1 MQTDVFL
8 GCPKVL
14 LSSHGYLGGMRFL
27 AAGVLLCFL
36 LVGCGSEM
44 ADSSESVETTET
56 TAPADM
62 MHNPSAPPVPVEVPV
77 GEVGTM
83 FESTPTLV
91 RAAPTPFESWSQISP
106 NTIAIHFVTGT
117 PECYGAHV
125 DVTESATEVV
135 VALRTGTLPEA
146 ADKACIMVAVYG
158 TMQMTLQS
166 PLGDRAIVNAA

>member
-1 MQTDVFL
+1 MAD
-8 GCPKVL
+8 PKVL
-14 LSSHGYLGGMRFL
+14 LSSHSYLGDMRFL
-27 AAGVLLCFL
+27 AAGLLLCVL
-36 LVGCGSEM
+36 LVGCSENT
-44 ADSSESVETTET
+44 AGSSENVETTSS
-56 TAPADM
+56 TAPDDT
-62 MHNPSAPPVPVEVPV
+62 MHSPSAPPVPVEVPV

-83 FESTPTLV
+83 FESTTGLV

-117 PECYGAHV
+117 PECYGAEV
-125 DVTESATEVV
+125 EVTESDTEVV

>member
-1 MQTDVFL
+1 
-8 GCPKVL
+8 
-14 LSSHGYLGGMRFL
+14 MRFL
-27 AAGVLLCFL
+27 AAGVLLCIL
-36 LVGCGSEM
+36 LVGCGN
-44 ADSSESVETTET
+44 DSAGGSDDIENTSS
-56 TAPADM
+56 TAPADL
-62 MHNPSAPPVPVEVPV
+62 MHSPSSPPVPVEVPV

-83 FESTPTLV
+83 FESTPGLV
-91 RAAPTPFESWSQISP
+91 RAAPTPFESWSQVSP

-117 PECYGAHV
+117 PECYGAEAQ
-125 DVTESATEVV
+125 VTETDTEVV